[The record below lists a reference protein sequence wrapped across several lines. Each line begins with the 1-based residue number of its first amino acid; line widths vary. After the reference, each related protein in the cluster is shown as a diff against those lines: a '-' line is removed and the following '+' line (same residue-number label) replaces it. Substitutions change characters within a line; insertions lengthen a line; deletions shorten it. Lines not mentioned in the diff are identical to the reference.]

1 MFSFARNVNPR
12 RIQNRQTEKGS
23 TRAYPQIDPLVGF
36 GLVGLRQLAEPR
48 VGYLS
53 GAA

>member
-1 MFSFARNVNPR
+1 MSIRAASQIGKQKRDRP
-12 RIQNRQTEKGS
+12 
-23 TRAYPQIDPLVGF
+23 AYPQIDPLVGF